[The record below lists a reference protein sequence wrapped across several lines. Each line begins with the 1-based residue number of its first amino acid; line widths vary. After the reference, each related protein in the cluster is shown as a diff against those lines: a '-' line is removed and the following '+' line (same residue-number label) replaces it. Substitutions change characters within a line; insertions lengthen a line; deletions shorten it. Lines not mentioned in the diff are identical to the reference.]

1 MTPPPVVVLLV
12 PLELPAEALPL
23 ELPDEVL
30 PPEPLAEAMPVE
42 APPPALPDEAP
53 PPRAPE
59 PPDPPAE
66 TLPPEELSPEEL
78 PMSGLPVPLGREPPL
93 QAPSVAVRMR
103 AAPSENASRFV
114 RVCRIICG
122 APGWLAK
129 RACQETD

>member
-1 MTPPPVVVLLV
+1 LLV
-12 PLELPAEALPL
+12 PLELPAEAL

-30 PPEPLAEAMPVE
+30 PPEPLPDALPVK

-59 PPDPPAE
+59 PPEPPAE

-78 PMSGLPVPLGREPPL
+78 PMSGVPVLLGPEPPL

-114 RVCRIICG
+114 RVCRII
-122 APGWLAK
+122 
-129 RACQETD
+129 